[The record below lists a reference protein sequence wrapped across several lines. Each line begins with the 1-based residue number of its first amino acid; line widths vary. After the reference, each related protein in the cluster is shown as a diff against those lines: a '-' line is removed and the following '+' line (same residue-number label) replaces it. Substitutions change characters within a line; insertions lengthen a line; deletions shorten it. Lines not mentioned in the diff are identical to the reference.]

1 MMNKEDIIKAFQDE
15 LELLHTKLDE
25 LKVQAKLG
33 KEEVA
38 QLVNPE
44 IEKIESQLSIA
55 KKLFKE
61 LADVSGEA
69 LNDLKDVLTMALHA
83 ISESVKNSAKRFK

>member
-25 LKVQAKLG
+25 LKVQTKLG

-38 QLVNPE
+38 QLINPE
-44 IEKIESQLSIA
+44 IEKIESQLSLA
-55 KKLFKE
+55 KKRFEE
-61 LADVSGEA
+61 LAGVSGEA

-83 ISESVKNSAKRFK
+83 ISESVKSSAKLFK